1 MRVRGL
7 FAVVVV
13 VVAESEGEDG
23 ALALAFGDRDRER
36 WRAGMSRLGRVT
48 EDEDGMRRGGNG
60 APGSRGEAIVD
71 MLCES
76 V

>member
-71 MLCES
+71 MLSES